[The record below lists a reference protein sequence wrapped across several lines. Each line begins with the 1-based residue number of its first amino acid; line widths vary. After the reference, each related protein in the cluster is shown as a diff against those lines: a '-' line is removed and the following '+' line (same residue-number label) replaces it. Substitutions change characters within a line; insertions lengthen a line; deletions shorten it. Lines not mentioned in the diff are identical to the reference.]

1 MASRVF
7 KGLGLVIGSIAVGF
21 ILTFL
26 IAETLGSQM
35 NYLPFGQSLPFVLWG
50 VFIIVFIYLG
60 RNLVIGKV
68 NFSRKGG
75 WEPPEQIRDSVINQP
90 QFVGRLDK
98 EKGLIE
104 TTARMVSIDQ
114 VNQSSYWSQSGV
126 NYGVIRF
133 RGELLDQ
140 NGSILEYIPV
150 EIKAKRSDWVGEIAD
165 GDRVRVEGKIEKD
178 GILHAETAFNYSTNS
193 RVGNPKK

>member
-7 KGLGLVIGSIAVGF
+7 KGLGLVIGSFVIGF
-21 ILTFL
+21 ILTFF

-35 NYLPFGQSLPFVLWG
+35 NYLPFGQSLPFVLLG
-50 VFIIVFIYLG
+50 VLTIVFIYLG

-75 WEPPEQIRDSVINQP
+75 WETPEQIRVSVINQP
-90 QFVGRLDK
+90 QFVGRLDR
-98 EKGLIE
+98 ERGLLE
-104 TTARMVSIDQ
+104 TTARMVIIDM
-114 VNQSSYWSQSGV
+114 VNQPSYWSQSGV

-140 NGSILEYIPV
+140 NGSILEYVPV
-150 EIKAKRSDWVGEIAD
+150 EIRAKRTDWVGEIAD